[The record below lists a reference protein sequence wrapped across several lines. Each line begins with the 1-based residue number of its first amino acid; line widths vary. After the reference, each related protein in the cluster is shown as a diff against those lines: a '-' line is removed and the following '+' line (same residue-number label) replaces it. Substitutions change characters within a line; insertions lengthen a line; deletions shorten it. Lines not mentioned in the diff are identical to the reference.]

1 MVTLRPSARSSVTP
15 VNPTGM
21 FASLLRNARSAEL
34 RRVQLAFTGFSISEH
49 ATWLAVLFF
58 ALERG
63 GPREVGLIAFIQ
75 LVPSVVL
82 TPFSSYAGDRFRPQR
97 VLAAGY
103 AIQSVSMAVVAF
115 AMLSGN
121 GILVYAA
128 STIAATAV
136 SFTRPVMGSL
146 LPTLTHRPADLVAA
160 NVVTGVIQQIGRLGG
175 PLMAGLLMAFHA
187 PSSVFAACALITG
200 AACLMV
206 VLIPAVD
213 EHLYD
218 APDVG
223 DLTDRMFAGFATMRR
238 EARLRTLVG
247 LMAAAGLVGG
257 IADVLFVTFA
267 AERLDGGGGQAGL
280 LAAAFGVGGI
290 LGVVAVSR
298 VVRGTQVEGI
308 FVASALLVSLA
319 LASMALSDG
328 LVTGLLLFALLGVGV
343 SLVQF
348 TAAVTIQRQAPT
360 EVLARVFG
368 IVEGAE
374 AGAMA
379 VAGLLVT
386 VLVVWFSVNE
396 AFVALAMVVFAL
408 IGLGIVTLRRHGDDT
423 TPVDDEIID
432 RLVHDQVFAAL
443 PAPKMERLGRTAVRR
458 RSPVGTAVVVQG
470 DVGEHYFLI
479 VDGTLSVVRDGKTV
493 NSLGAGQSFGEI
505 ALLRDVP
512 RTSTV
517 AATSDVE
524 LLMIA
529 RDDFLEAVTGHP
541 RSLATAHGIADGHV
555 DLTHS

>member
-1 MVTLRPSARSSVTP
+1 MNR
-15 VNPTGM
+15 TGT
-21 FASLLRNARSAEL
+21 FALLLRNACSAEL
-34 RRVQLAFTGFSISEH
+34 RRVQLAYAGFSISEH

-63 GPREVGLIAFIQ
+63 GPREVGLVAFIQ
-75 LVPSVVL
+75 LMPSVVL

-97 VLAAGY
+97 ALAAGY
-103 AIQSVSMAVVAF
+103 AIQSISMAVVAF

-121 GILVYAA
+121 GILVYGA
-128 STIAATAV
+128 STVVATAV

-146 LPTLTHRPADLVAA
+146 LPTLTHTPADLVAA
-160 NVVTGVIQQIGRLGG
+160 NVVTGVTQQIGRVVG

-187 PSSVFAACALITG
+187 PSAVFATCALITG

-206 VLIPAVD
+206 VMTPVVD
-213 EHLYD
+213 ERPQH

-223 DLTDRMFAGFATMRR
+223 DLTDRMFAGFTTMRR

-280 LAAAFGVGGI
+280 LAAAYGLGGM
-290 LGVVAVSR
+290 LGVVGVSR
-298 VVRGTQVEGI
+298 VVRGTRVEGV
-308 FVASALLVSLA
+308 FVTSAVLLSLA
-319 LASMALSDG
+319 LASMALSNG
-328 LVTGLLLFALLGVGV
+328 LVTGIVLFALLGVGA
-343 SLVQF
+343 SLLQF

-360 EVLARVFG
+360 DVLARVFG

-374 AGAMA
+374 AAAIAVGA
-379 VAGLLVT
+379 
-386 VLVVWFSVNE
+386 LVVTFLVAWFSIDE
-396 AFVALAMVVFAL
+396 TFVVLAIVVFAL
-408 IGLGIVTLRRHGDDT
+408 IGVGVATLRRRTDDT
-423 TPVDDEIID
+423 PLVDDEIID
-432 RLVHDQVFAAL
+432 RLVHDPVFAAL
-443 PAPKMERLGRTAVRR
+443 PAPKVERLGRTAVRR

-470 DVGEHYFLI
+470 DVGDHYFLI
-479 VDGTLSVVRDGKTV
+479 VDGTFSVVRDGKTV

-517 AATSDVE
+517 TAISDAE
-524 LLMIA
+524 LLVIA

-541 RSLATAHGIADGHV
+541 RSHATARGIADAHG
-555 DLTHS
+555 DLTLS